1 MVDQV
6 GAHVLATIDRFLP
19 QSRGDRDGQQV
30 LWLDVECLGLLA
42 SSMSNKL
49 DCAKALAMFLT
60 VAWLALI

>member
-6 GAHVLATIDRFLP
+6 GAHVLATIDRFLS
-19 QSRGDRDGQQV
+19 QSRGERDGQQV
-30 LWLDVECLGLLA
+30 LLVCLA
-42 SSMSNKL
+42 SSMSSKL